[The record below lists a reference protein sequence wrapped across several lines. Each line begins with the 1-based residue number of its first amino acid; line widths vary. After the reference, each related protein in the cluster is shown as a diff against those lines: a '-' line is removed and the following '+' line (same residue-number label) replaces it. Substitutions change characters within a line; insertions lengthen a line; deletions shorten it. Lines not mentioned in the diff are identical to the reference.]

1 MIQVRVAVIG
11 LDCAAPDLIFG
22 KLKEYLPNLSK
33 MTSEGISGRLRSCDP
48 PITVPAW
55 MVMATGRSP
64 GELGLYGFR
73 SRVPNS
79 YNGIKIPTSQD
90 IKFDT
95 VWDILGKRNKRSII
109 IAVPPSYPPKPV
121 PGILISDFLTPD
133 RDKEFTYPPGLKNE
147 ILRDFPDYQ
156 FDVKFR
162 KPEKKKII
170 DEIYKMTD
178 TRFRLAEK
186 FIGEKEWDF
195 FFMVEI
201 GIDRVHHAFWRYI
214 DEESH
219 LYENDE
225 EMRNKFISYFKM
237 VDDHIGRMLD
247 KFDDDTVVLVV
258 SDHGAKRMKG
268 AFAINQWLIREG
280 YLKLKSS
287 EVPKGASLEDL
298 DIDWKLSKA
307 WAWGGYY
314 ARVFLNIKGREPEG
328 IIEPADL
335 RTELNRLKEKIKS
348 IRGPNGEVWKTKVFE
363 PEEVYKTVNGDR
375 SDLFV
380 YLDDLSWRA
389 AGTLGYDTD
398 YLLENDTGPDDAVH
412 DYDGIYILYRR
423 GKKIGKV
430 IDSSIF
436 RIAPT
441 ILELYRVR
449 KTYGIQGK
457 PLEGVEYVE

>member
-1 MIQVRVAVIG
+1 MKVVVIG
-11 LDCAAPDLIFG
+11 LDCAAPWLIFD
-22 KLKEYLPNLSK
+22 KLKTDLPNLTK
-33 MTSEGISGRLRSCDP
+33 MVTDGISGRLRSTDP

-73 SRVPNS
+73 SRVPDT
-79 YNGIKIPTSQD
+79 YNQIKIPTSQD

-95 VWDILGKRNKRSII
+95 VWDILGKRNKKSII

-121 PGILISDFLTPD
+121 PGILVSDFLTPGS
-133 RDKEFTYPPGLKNE
+133 DKQFTYPPGLKNE

-162 KPEKKKII
+162 KPEKKQII
-170 DEIYKMTD
+170 DEIYRMTD
-178 TRFRLAEK
+178 TRFKMAEK
-186 FIGEKEWDF
+186 FLKEKEWEF

-201 GIDRVHHAFWRYI
+201 GIDRIHHAFWRYI
-214 DEESH
+214 DEKSH
-219 LYENDE
+219 LYEDDK
-225 EMRNKFISYFKM
+225 EMKDKFVNYFRM
-237 VDDHIGRMLD
+237 VDSHIGRILELVD
-247 KFDDDTVVLVV
+247 SDTVVMTV

-268 AFAINQWLIREG
+268 AFAINQWLISEG
-280 YLKLKSS
+280 YLKLNNPEIK
-287 EVPKGASLEDL
+287 KGASLDDL
-298 DIDWKLSKA
+298 DIDWANSRA

-314 ARVFLNIKGREPEG
+314 ARIFLNIKGREPEG
-328 IIEPADL
+328 LIEKEDV
-335 RTELNRLKEKIKS
+335 RKELDKLKEKIKS
-348 IRGPNGEVWKTKVFE
+348 IRGPNGESWDTKVFE
-363 PEEVYKTVNGDR
+363 PEEVYETVNGDR

-412 DYDGIYILYRR
+412 DYDGIYILYRKD
-423 GKKIGKV
+423 KKIGRI
-430 IDSSIF
+430 IDSSIY
-436 RIAPT
+436 RVAPT
-441 ILELYRVR
+441 ILELYHVR

-457 PLEGVEYVE
+457 PMEGIEYVE